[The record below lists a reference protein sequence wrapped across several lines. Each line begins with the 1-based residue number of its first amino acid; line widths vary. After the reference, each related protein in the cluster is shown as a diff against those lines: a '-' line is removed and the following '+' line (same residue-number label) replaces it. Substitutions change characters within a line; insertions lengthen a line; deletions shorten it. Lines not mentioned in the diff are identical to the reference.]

1 VEWLYLRAVWSPV
14 MRMSLNVFLHMAD
27 VNTAEYFM
35 TDAYVKVAMVMVSAG
50 TLLCAQLYSVLI

>member
-1 VEWLYLRAVWSPV
+1 

>member
-1 VEWLYLRAVWSPV
+1 MFMCCAES
-14 MRMSLNVFLHMAD
+14 SNENVSEHFLHMAD